1 MSIARDE
8 KQTWGHNEHVEEE
21 KEVEREKSFMEE
33 FGYTENDDML
43 GEGGNIISLQLTE
56 WETET

>member
-56 WETET
+56 